1 VGFWLDMAEPQAYYP
16 ADIKQYDIHGRIG
29 KGAFA
34 EVYKAY
40 CKSAQVNVAIKV
52 IELEVEN
59 PSEDPFTKVMTESTL
74 MLQLSHENIVSSLR
88 TFSHRSEV
96 WIVMPMLVASCAD
109 ILKNSYP
116 DGFVEERW
124 IARIFVDVV
133 NGLEY
138 LHKQNT
144 VHRDLKSGNILLDH
158 NGVARIADFGVS
170 GSLVQELCAKKR
182 LTVTGTPCWMA
193 PEVAEHAAGHDSKAD
208 IWSLGITCLELIC
221 GKPPYHAH
229 TAVKAM
235 MKILNDPPPTV
246 ERFVKKP
253 TTNAFRL
260 FVESC
265 LQKQPRNR
273 KTAKELKNAAFL
285 QNPMDHEE
293 LASIL
298 ELTNEE
304 NPYQRNVNADHQP
317 RSLQQKA
324 EDEAPPEHSTW
335 VFTGDHGADLISV
348 VSQVNEQRKNLRP
361 GQFLEVSD
369 GGDSWVL
376 ARVSRNDGATIT
388 VMFLD
393 QTMGSVNLSNVRFS
407 KMEGLFENCQKLFTG
422 KEGFQINPEQFRK
435 YLFHLGLS
443 HSLIN
448 NALKAT
454 NQKNI
459 QEIISKYVVWFLQSQ
474 SELTQITPSM
484 NTASRFQVERDDH
497 SDEETA
503 QN

>member
-1 VGFWLDMAEPQAYYP
+1 MAEPQAHYP
-16 ADIKQYDIHGRIG
+16 ADIKQYEIHGRIG

-40 CKSAQVNVAIKV
+40 CKPSQVHVAIKV

-59 PSEDPFTKVMTESTL
+59 SSEDIFTKVMKESTV

-88 TFSHRSEV
+88 TFTHYSEV

-109 ILKNSYP
+109 VLKNSYP
-116 DGFVEERW
+116 DGLAEERW

-138 LHKQNT
+138 IHKQNM
-144 VHRDLKSGNILLDH
+144 VHRDLKSGNILLDF

-170 GSLVQELCAKKR
+170 GSLVQELSAKKR

-253 TTNAFRL
+253 TSNAFRL

-265 LQKQPRNR
+265 LQKLPKNR

-285 QNPMDHEE
+285 QNPMDHGE
-293 LASIL
+293 LATIL
-298 ELTNEE
+298 ELENEE
-304 NPYQRNVNADHQP
+304 NPYQRNVNVEHQP
-317 RSLQQKA
+317 RSIK
-324 EDEAPPEHSTW
+324 EPEEEKSRPENSTW
-335 VFTGDHGADLISV
+335 VFTGDVAADLLT
-348 VSQVNEQRKNLRP
+348 VSQQVKEQRKNLKP
-361 GQFLEVSD
+361 GEFLEVSD
-369 GGDSWVL
+369 GSEAWNL
-376 ARVSRNDGATIT
+376 ARVIENDGTSIVVT
-388 VMFLD
+388 FLD
-393 QTMGSVNLSNVRFS
+393 RTECAVNLSDVRIS
-407 KMEGLFENCQKLFTG
+407 RIEELFQNCQQEFTG
-422 KEGFQINPEQFRK
+422 KPEFQINPEQFRK
-435 YLFHLGLS
+435 YLFDLGLNDPLVNKALVDS
-443 HSLIN
+443 SQASLQSLISN
-448 NALKAT
+448 
-454 NQKNI
+454 
-459 QEIISKYVVWFLQSQ
+459 YVVWSFQSATELSQIRPSVSGGPSGRFLVS
-474 SELTQITPSM
+474 P
-484 NTASRFQVERDDH
+484 DDNG
-497 SDEETA
+497 D
-503 QN
+503 N

>member
-1 VGFWLDMAEPQAYYP
+1 MAEPQAHYP

-34 EVYKAY
+34 EVFKAY
-40 CKSAQVNVAIKV
+40 CKPAQLHVAIKV

-59 PSEDPFTKVMTESTL
+59 SSEDIFTKVMLESTI
-74 MLQLSHENIVSSLR
+74 MLQLKHDNIVSSLR

-124 IARIFVDVV
+124 LARIFVDVV

-138 LHKQNT
+138 LHKQNM

-246 ERFVKKP
+246 ERFVNRP
-253 TTNAFRL
+253 TSNAFRL

-265 LQKQPRNR
+265 LQKQPQNR

-285 QNPMDHEE
+285 QNPMEHAE
-293 LASIL
+293 LAKIL

-317 RSLQQKA
+317 RSLMQKP
-324 EDEAPPEHSTW
+324 EDETPPEHSTW

-348 VSQVNEQRKNLRP
+348 VSQVNEQRKSLRP

-369 GGDSWVL
+369 GGDQWVL
-376 ARVSRNDGATIT
+376 ARVSKNDGATIQ

-393 QTMGSVNLSNVRFS
+393 ETHGSVNLSNVRQS
-407 KMEGLFENCQKLFTG
+407 KMEGLFESCQTEFDGQT
-422 KEGFQINPEQFRK
+422 GFQVNPEQFRK
-435 YLFHLGLS
+435 YLFHLDLT
-443 HSLIN
+443 HTLIN
-448 NALKAT
+448 NALKDSSK
-454 NQKNI
+454 KNI
-459 QEIISKYVVWFLQSQ
+459 QELISNFVMWFLQNQ
-474 SELTQITPSM
+474 NELTQIKP
-484 NTASRFQVERDDH
+484 SRFTVEPDDP
-497 SDEETA
+497 